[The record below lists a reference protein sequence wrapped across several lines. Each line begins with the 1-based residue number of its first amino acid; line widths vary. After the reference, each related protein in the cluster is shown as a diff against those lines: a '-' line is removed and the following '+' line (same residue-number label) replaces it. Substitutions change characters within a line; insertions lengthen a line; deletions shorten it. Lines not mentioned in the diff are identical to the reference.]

1 MQGGPKVAWVTW
13 SWWPLTLSEI
23 LNFQLFILENS
34 INIIS
39 VCSVLLR
46 EKVEKQYRLLAN
58 TLDQRN
64 NSCLWDPNH
73 YLVNSTNT
81 WVFSVFPGFPC
92 FNLNFPKIDPDSS
105 FIFYVMYLGGAPGL
119 EKDITKW
126 ELVTQR
132 GRGGK
137 YEWQYVPWSRNSE
150 WICSLWKGRDIFP
163 LTVSK
168 TRWNEGA
175 IS

>member
-1 MQGGPKVAWVTW
+1 MRQHLGKRTLGCGLQGLSFLTGCHIGCFTFLSVCARGTEVAWVTW

-137 YEWQYVPWSRNSE
+137 YEW
-150 WICSLWKGRDIFP
+150 
-163 LTVSK
+163 
-168 TRWNEGA
+168 
-175 IS
+175 